1 MSSRLRRDR
10 VSWLEIRSTSAA
22 GEPKETTIGR
32 RQDFRCETRCNAG
45 GRHKNPP
52 FDAQVAAVTAKQ
64 DTDPVRVRH
73 HMSDKAEATVKG
85 DR

>member
-10 VSWLEIRSTSAA
+10 VSWFEIRSTNAA
-22 GEPKETTIGR
+22 DGRKGTTTGR
-32 RQDFRCETRCNAG
+32 RQDFRC
-45 GRHKNPP
+45 RHKNPP
-52 FDAQVAAVTAKQ
+52 FDAQVAAVTARQ

-73 HMSDKAEATVKG
+73 HVSDTAEATVKG